1 MRILVTWG
9 SKRGGTEGI
18 ARTIGDALRREG
30 MEVIVVPAREAKRA
44 AGFDA
49 AVIGG
54 ALYANRWHADA
65 RRFVRHREREL
76 RKVPVWLFSSGPLDD
91 SAARGDISPTRQ
103 VEILMERVGAQG
115 HITFG
120 GRLSVDANTAL
131 AKKHA
136 GDWRDPGAIRAWASA
151 VARALPTA
159 RPRPAVAQAG
169 ASWTA
174 LLSHAALGW
183 ALCATLMGVLLSVM
197 TMGAALAVHALV
209 APLFFVA
216 IAIHYFRARGAHD
229 PLPTALTFVG
239 VVAML
244 DLAVVAG
251 AVQHS
256 LAMFGSFAG
265 VWLPLALIFL
275 ATLATGELMSTM
287 PWSKGKTTEQATSTP
302 GSLRDLEGRG
312 SP

>member
-30 MEVIVVPAREAKRA
+30 VEVLVLPAREAKRA
-44 AGFDA
+44 TGFDA

-65 RRFVRHREREL
+65 RRFVILRQREL
-76 RKVPVWLFSSGPLDD
+76 RKAPVWFFSSGPLDD
-91 SAARGDISPTRQ
+91 SATRGNIPPTRQ

-115 HITFG
+115 HVTFG
-120 GRLSVDANTAL
+120 GRLTLDANTVL
-131 AKKHA
+131 AKKRA
-136 GDWRDPGAIRAWASA
+136 GDWRDPGAIRNWASE

-159 RPRPAVAQAG
+159 RPRPAVVQAG
-169 ASWTA
+169 ASWIA
-174 LLSHAALGW
+174 LFSHAALGW
-183 ALCATLMGVLLSVM
+183 VLCATLMGVVLHVM
-197 TMGAALAVHALV
+197 PVGAALAVHALL

-216 IAIHYFRARGAHD
+216 IAIHYFRARGARD

-239 VVAML
+239 VVVVL
-244 DLAVVAG
+244 DLVVVAG
-251 AVQHS
+251 TVQHS
-256 LAMFGSFAG
+256 LAMFASFVG
-265 VWLPLALIFL
+265 LWLPLVLTFL

-287 PWSKGKTTEQATSTP
+287 PWSSGSKESTRRSGTFQDLKGS
-302 GSLRDLEGRG
+302 S
-312 SP
+312 S